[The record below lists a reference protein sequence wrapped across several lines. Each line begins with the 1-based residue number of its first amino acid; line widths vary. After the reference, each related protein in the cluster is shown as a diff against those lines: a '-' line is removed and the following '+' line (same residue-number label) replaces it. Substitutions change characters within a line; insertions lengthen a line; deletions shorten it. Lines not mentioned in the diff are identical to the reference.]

1 MAMDKSFSLESAL
14 GRFLARCPKLLSVQR
29 FAKYAKE
36 GYTVTEDE
44 VVRLLAEV
52 FLLPTYTIPLM
63 GCFRPIVRIIVDKA
77 VWLIRLVPNLRSNS
91 NDEVANF
98 DKDRILEEHSV
109 IEFYNRI
116 GKGLDLHELACL
128 AFCRALDLDPSLSG
142 SVLSYFEFAPPPFQR
157 ILVGQPISE
166 LCVKAGCHVLL
177 GVRASYRLLLMK
189 FDDFN
194 KLWDWSCFLDLVKQL
209 ANLEMSSC
217 AESVEIITDLCS
229 CTENVEVV
237 CDLCSCTERVEVVT
251 DIKWCAIKILSFV
264 LKLSDRAIEKL
275 GIEKDESF
283 LCYLR
288 WEKFCQDV
296 SLEKA
301 GWYISGSSRP
311 NTLESSDFCQKRCL
325 KFFGLDSEP
334 ICSSQVYFKEPPLR
348 IQRLAWDHASSSGNP
363 FVLTSAVQK
372 TFETVS
378 LAVSQKWPV
387 LLYGPSGS
395 GKTSLISKLAQLN
408 SERQVVSIPMDDQ
421 IDGKTLLGSYVCT
434 ERPGE
439 FRWQPGTLSQAVV
452 NGYWVV
458 FEDIDKAP
466 SDVHAILLP
475 LLEGTNSYITGHG
488 EEIRVAENFR
498 LFSTISTSKLE
509 VSSIIKGGNSVSVFW
524 RTAMLGPPKVEDL
537 KKIVKE
543 SYPSLE
549 PIAEKLVE
557 TFDRVK
563 SSPYDQVNGVQYE
576 NLDSAGYLSR
586 FSLRDLLKWCKRIAG
601 LGFRFDMNCVSLS
614 AYECHCIYQEAVEI
628 FAASSTSVEHRLT
641 IRKDIAQMWQVPPS
655 TVGDTLYPADKPI
668 IQDSLTDIKIG
679 RVSLQRTQ
687 TSLHAKRK
695 SFVEIRS
702 SLTLLE
708 RLAASVK
715 FNEPVLMVGETG
727 TGKTT
732 LVQDLALRLGQK
744 LTVLNL
750 SQQSDVADLL
760 GGFKPMDAQFIC
772 FPLYKEFLDLF
783 VEKKSIKANHAF
795 FALLQKNLTKK
806 KWISVIKGLRHGVKF
821 LQDGDRSTKSGRKRQ
836 KTEEDELRLENLSG
850 KLEMV
855 EDQLD
860 GSSGIIFSFVEG
872 AFVNALKSGEWI
884 LLDEVNL
891 APPETLQRVIGVLD
905 GDSGSLCLTERGDIS
920 CVRRHPNFRLFACM
934 NPATDA
940 GKRDLPFSLRSRF
953 TEYFVDDVSDD
964 EDLTLFVN
972 KFLGDG
978 ISNPELVKNIVS
990 FYKEAKLDAEER
1002 LQDGANQKPQYSLRS
1017 LYRALEY
1024 TRKAKKTFGFQK
1036 ALYDGFCMFFQ
1047 TLLDRPSAMLMDKK
1061 ILSKLMAGKKIPHVP
1076 FDDYLTSKVDKAES
1090 FIENYILTK
1099 SVREN
1104 LSIVA
1109 RAILVKRYPV
1119 LLQGPTSSGKTSLV
1133 RYLAAITGHEFVRIN
1148 NHEHTDLQEYLGTY
1162 ITDAGGKLV
1171 FHEGVLVRAVRNGC
1185 WIVLDELNLAPSDVL
1200 EALNRLLDDNR
1211 ELFVP
1216 ELQETVRAHP
1226 DFMLF
1231 ATQNP
1236 PTVYGGRKMLSRAF
1250 RNRFVEIHVDEIPE
1264 NELSTIITG
1273 RCKIPESY
1281 AKKMVDVMKELQLNR
1296 QRSKVFA
1303 GKHGYITPRDLFRW
1317 ADRFR
1322 IGQGCSYD
1330 DLARDGYYLLAER
1343 LREEGEKSV
1352 IREVLEKHLRVKLFE
1367 TDLYKVPGVSNGVGV
1382 MNNVQSV
1389 SWSKSMERLY
1399 FLVERCY
1406 KMKEPVLLI
1415 GETGGGKTT
1424 VCQLLS
1430 NRLGLKLHI
1439 LNCHQY
1445 TETSD
1450 FLGGFYPIRERSKL
1464 MSKYKKIVEELVIPD
1479 AFSCCDQVPIISS
1492 DIGEASATLSQL
1504 QDMIEKYK
1512 QGSILCPG
1520 VTDQHVMETLEVML
1534 MELSELHQKWQT
1546 IFMWQDGPLVHA
1558 MKGGDLFLVDEICLA
1573 DDSVLER
1580 LNSVLE
1586 PERTLSL
1593 AEKGGSDLEKIV
1605 ADEKFLLLATMNPG
1619 GDFGK
1624 KELSPA
1630 LRNRFTEIWVPP
1642 VYDMNELRSI
1652 ALQRVL
1658 PNFSCIVDPMLIFWE
1673 WFGHLQIGRMLTI
1686 RDLLSWVEFVN
1697 VTGSRLGAEYACIH
1711 GVFLVLLDGLSLG
1724 SGISKTDAGELRK
1737 QCLSFLLEQMKVNH
1751 ANSMYSKLSRMQN
1764 YGWGELNTT
1773 GDVSLCDD
1781 MFGADS
1787 FYIQEGSECCQDNE
1801 FKFSAPTTC
1810 RNALRVMR
1818 AMQLSKPVLLEGSP
1832 GVGKTSLIVA
1842 LGKFHGH
1849 KVVRINFSEQTD
1861 LMDLLGSDLPVES
1874 DDGMKFAWS
1883 DGILLQALKEGCW
1896 VLLDELNLAP
1906 QSVLEG
1912 LNAILDHRAE
1922 VFIPELGLT
1931 FKCPSSFRIFACQN
1945 PSYQGCGRKS
1955 LPKSFLNRFTKV
1967 YVDELVEEDYDSI
1980 CSLRFPKIPSSLLK
1994 KLILFNKRLYEDT
2007 MLHHKFAQEG
2017 SPWEFNLRDVFRSCE
2032 IIYGAPD
2039 KSKEYCFLNTVYL
2052 QRMRTEDDR
2061 RQVLHLYEEIFKVKP
2076 YINPSPRVQLN
2087 SQYLIVGNT
2096 SIKRE
2101 GVQSSKVSS
2110 DSLKVLPAVRQSLE
2124 AVAQCM
2130 KHQWLCI
2137 LVGPTSSGKT
2147 SLIRLL
2153 AELTGNVLN
2162 ELHLSSGT
2170 DISEILGCF
2179 EQYNAIR
2186 NFRFVVALVECYINE
2201 YCGSSLESLQNT
2213 LISEGGFI
2221 SKWFFFLSTINHD
2234 VLSCFSSSS
2243 EEDRKRL
2250 ANSLTLL
2257 DEIIQQLKLVMEE
2270 NSLSLSW
2277 SSRELDRATR
2287 IVSKLRECLQKR
2299 SFSAKFEWVSG
2310 QLVKAIDRGE
2320 WIVLENA
2327 NCCNPTVLDRIN
2339 SLVEPLGSITI
2350 NEWGI
2355 VDGKPVILHPHPNFR
2370 MFLTVNP
2377 SYGEVSRAMRNRGIE
2392 IFLMQPCW
2400 LHDESIGFSCD
2411 EFELKDVNRFL
2422 SLSGIPT
2429 DSLVQAMAKSHLYA
2443 RKEGLRFNISITY
2456 LELSRWVQLFQ
2467 QLLMDGNQPIWSLQ
2481 LSWEYVYISSLGE
2494 ANGGSTVRHA
2504 KDTHLSIA
2512 AFSDSSL
2519 LDSPLCLPG
2528 GWPMPLK
2535 LRDFVLYSRESTVK
2549 QNCMYLSLLA
2559 AQYFSCKVREKGC
2572 AMYQDSTASNYGEP
2586 SLVDVKKLHQI
2597 MLPCDP
2603 NLTTSNSS
2611 SLDVELAKKKLLFA
2625 AEWAIEQ
2632 ASEGDLRLY
2641 LLWFRTFSSRC
2652 QILSEFSNLVER
2664 VMKHPI
2670 WKYMINCYLKLTPNL
2685 IDDVEKFPTPVL
2697 SIELVDEV
2705 MPSSEKTKFLCNA
2718 INCVGPLKLTYRQ
2731 SDDECKVYD
2740 NRVIRYFKPLLEF
2753 LRSFEEDF
2761 LEKLVDPSF
2770 MLVES
2775 PSFDIL
2781 IQMYVN
2787 VLEDHI
2793 CFWNNIEKY
2802 SSNGERS
2809 KNTEEDM
2816 GKLLISWRLL
2826 LKNAAKLKGICS
2838 EAFNRLLEESKKLE
2852 KVYSWNFHSEKSLL
2866 WVYGGHPI
2874 LPSSALL
2881 FAKQLELLKFCES
2894 CWPTETRSLKER
2906 SLKPVENHWIETV
2919 ASSNSTL
2926 RFLVMEG
2933 VSMLYCY
2940 EEELHVVMHLD
2951 EMSEFMQKLEK
2962 WVQQAKSNLEKNLQH
2977 NKLDVSG
2984 ANSSTFCSFS
2994 NEILCQKSGF
3004 DSWQCTLPFVDT
3016 TSFYL
3021 DMELLQELS
3030 SAHLADSRE
3039 LQLVKDWTSVSNR
3052 LKSALNFSLVFSS
3065 RPLQM
3070 FLPHQ
3075 KILSIL
3081 DTWTSV
3087 DAVNGKVATFVLE
3100 MWFRWHQ
3107 FLWIYC
3113 PISVKEFS
3121 SHGIPVPD
3129 SFQTEDIPVPDASQ
3143 KKCISVPDML
3153 FQPVMMNTVFQI
3165 LQNTT
3170 AIKDYFSGSLKLKV
3184 ASCNLWR
3191 SLSPGSDLP
3200 TFFLSAVRDLFE
3212 QIIIAHQKAFDA
3224 DDFEQIKSNLC
3235 DLRTSMTKNGSLK
3248 LEKLQS
3254 LRSLILSSS
3263 HNGLKMSLEKFIA
3276 PLLMELYRDCSSTGC
3291 FSNVGR
3297 AWLRLGVLRLNLLLC
3312 CDDLDPAMKYHCK
3325 DSQLSDKISSCNLE
3339 IQVRRECNSLA
3350 GWLSTREADKKQV
3363 QTLGN
3368 LEKEK
3373 RRLQRKIVFRSDYR
3387 KFKNLKHRCNEFL
3400 AHALSKSSEFL
3411 WSDIEA
3417 MSLEQIPD
3425 KGYNWQNT
3433 ATAFIEKLS
3442 DDYPEYID
3450 FVQPV
3455 QVAVYEMKLG
3465 FSLVVSSL
3473 MQKRA
3478 LSTIKEKSSSSR
3490 VDPCKMNVVTESIYT
3505 FMRFPLA
3512 SSPYTVSINLNN
3524 ELPEFLP
3531 YKVETSADFCAADMD
3546 VLKELVSFSCDAV
3559 TTSESISH
3567 THLEASLYQNILF
3580 RTENFVSCTH
3590 MMNSASFT
3598 ILDSSFGKLADFWKS
3613 MKFLQ
3618 AKTREEESQQYK
3630 FRTRAFKIA
3639 SIFELD
3645 ISNLGKSFEGGSSS
3659 EMKEFFS
3666 EWKELVSDDQH
3677 AGKEDACNEQDNSD
3691 EECNPLEE
3699 SVLNNVVRIHDQL
3712 FGINSLIINP
3722 GAYQI
3727 STEDRFISFI
3737 DSYTIGTRIVRGL
3750 EGSFL
3755 SNLDARLAP
3764 EHLLRLCLEHEQKF
3778 VPSHEAACRFNFYKD
3793 SNALEMSKMV
3803 KLLQPLQERV
3813 YSLLK
3818 EWEDH
3823 HGLRKILNVILMLLN
3838 IPVTTPLAKVLS
3850 GLQFLVNSIQLLQEN
3865 GSKFPIS
3872 DQLEAIIDLV
3882 ESWHKLEFGSWQ
3894 VLLDEVLHQY
3904 DLNAG
3909 KLWFPLY
3916 PILLKQSSSGMNNN
3930 ILSLEDFIQTS
3941 SIGEFRRRLQLLFA
3955 FLGQIHMGLCVKYYS
3970 SSLVTENLKI
3980 LYNVFGFYV
3989 QFLPR
3994 TLEHIEDTRKDIVEE
4009 LKALKLCSWESRER
4023 ILCMNNSKKKRQKLK
4038 KLIQK
4043 YDDFLHQPVMLFIN
4057 KDAEQKGGFQAARGE
4072 KSVSSCAKA
4081 NKGLDNAASELTLSD
4096 DDDRFIWYD
4105 DWRKKADGASKSL
4118 KLELLSE
4125 GEKADGASKSSK
4137 PDLPLKG
4144 IIRRCSASLSTTSL
4158 SYRDAWNAVLGKL
4171 NRISRIAVDCDDLWN
4186 EENKGQQKRRAL
4198 SELLKLLEST
4208 GLSRHK
4214 PVFTEDQ
4221 AKSWWFL
4228 EPLHEFLHLLP
4239 GQNGL
4244 MHGASNAAA
4253 SACVVSGSL
4262 PNNKFVAEWTATTGS
4277 YFKSV
4282 ASVLLLQQIC
4292 LNCHKDITREQVDR
4306 SGSFLHQLIEIQQ
4319 KQHTAGV
4326 VFAKH
4331 LKSFKECNSILKN
4344 LYSSCT
4350 TSDGGT
4356 RTMFCIVQNQD
4367 AIFRCMWQQKKIFD
4381 CLCSISHDEL
4391 LLLRTF
4397 DKTHLETCETVKAA
4411 SHGILALVENF
4422 FPLFK
4427 KSKELLDNTLLGQ
4440 DRDIT
4445 KLPASP
4451 DLLVISKDMEE
4462 VVSKNFR
4469 ILVDFENHLAMHRE
4483 DANRSSVKKT
4493 LLGHFEDVLK
4503 KGRIVEEEFIL
4514 AMKGKHAALD
4524 THEENTSNRIFS
4536 ELEAEFLLAIKSTY
4550 DHIKEAMENYSVAD
4564 ESLGSITSWK
4574 FLFESLAMNFRFEH
4588 LSNKLLRVISCGKK
4602 LLNQF
4607 GDKCYNVYVQLE
4619 HLHLF
4624 LDLMSN
4630 FGDGLLQEHLDMHKT
4645 VSAVICVLADVL
4657 ASLYSK
4663 GFGICSE
4670 DQVGDASCDSF
4681 QDASGT
4687 GMGEGEGKNDV
4698 SDQITDED
4706 QLLGASDKQNEEQNA
4721 SGEVP
4726 NKNDKGIEMEQDFD
4740 AKLSDVS
4747 EDSEEDMDD
4756 DGEEQ
4761 LESAMGET
4769 GVDSEVVDEKLWN
4782 KEEDENPNNS
4792 TEKYESGPSVKDT
4805 DKSSRELRAKEDSS
4819 TADEPGEL
4827 NPEEVDKLDGETG
4840 KQDELCDDDGD
4851 DIDDANLDKEEAF
4864 ADSTGLKPDDL
4875 EQSLEED
4882 MDLDKEDGVD
4892 SVEEAG
4898 PEAQDELADTGNS
4911 EEENPCP
4918 GDETMEDA
4926 ETGDLDMSS
4935 EMEELGKDH
4944 EPNAETNTSG
4954 SKSEMSGLGISDN
4967 LGNNVPNS
4975 ESPSQPNS
4983 DLQESDSS
4991 NMVPE
4996 LNWSN
5001 NNDTHSGLAPL
5012 RGLPSGNTSEL
5023 DRMESELSNSKRETG
5038 DQSQTQLPPNESSS
5052 VQKNQPNPN
5061 RSHGDPYKEWKER
5074 VKVFVDLAA
5083 DETEALDEIH
5093 DEMADEFGYVPESEM
5108 GTSQALGLAT
5118 SEQIDSNVNSNK
5130 TNENEPTANK
5140 DDTTEMEIEKENSE
5154 PYPVKN
5160 GSSLPKSKIE
5170 DKMTRSE
5177 LEETP
5182 MVESEDVQAY
5192 DDDALTGLSDG
5203 LVSVRKAYFN
5213 ERVDQLNKLS
5223 INDDELG
5230 KARDPEDTSID
5241 PNSTALWRRYE
5252 LLTTRLSQELAE
5264 QLRLVMEPTLASK
5277 LQGDYKTGKRINMK
5291 KVIPYIASHFRRD
5304 KIWLRRTRPNKR
5316 DYQVVIAVDDSRSMS
5331 ENCCG
5336 NVALEALV
5344 TVCRAMSQ
5352 LEMGDLAV
5360 ASFGKKGNI
5369 RLLHD
5374 FGQPFTGEAGVKIVS
5389 NFTFKQENTIADQPV
5404 LDLLT
5409 YLHNKLDSAVV
5420 KARLPSGQNPLQQL
5434 VLIIADGR
5442 LTEKEKLR
5450 RQVRHFLSRKR
5461 MVAFLILDSPQD
5473 SIMDIP
5479 EIISWKDG
5487 PPYPKYMDSFPFPY
5501 YIVLRN
5507 IEALPRTLADL
5518 LRQWFELMQSS
5529 KE

>member
-14 GRFLARCPKLLSVQR
+14 ERFLARCPKLLSVQR

-36 GYTVTEDE
+36 GYKVTEDE

-52 FLLPTYTIPLM
+52 FLLPNYTILLM

-91 NDEVANF
+91 NEEAVNF
-98 DKDRILEEHSV
+98 DIDRILIEHSV
-109 IEFYNRI
+109 IEFYNSI

-166 LCVKAGCHVLL
+166 LCVKAGSHVLL
-177 GVRASYRLLLMK
+177 AVRASYRLLLMN
-189 FDDFN
+189 FDDFS

-209 ANLEMSSC
+209 TNPEMSSC
-217 AESVEIITDLCS
+217 AESVEILSDMCS
-229 CTENVEVV
+229 CNENVEVV
-237 CDLCSCTERVEVVT
+237 CDLCRCTERVEIVT

-264 LKLSDRAIEKL
+264 LKLSDRATEKL
-275 GIEKDESF
+275 GIGKEESF
-283 LCYLR
+283 FCYLR

-311 NTLESSDFCQKRCL
+311 NTLERSDFCL
-325 KFFGLDSEP
+325 KSSVKVFGLDPEP
-334 ICSSQVYFKEPPLR
+334 ICSSQVSFKEPPIR

-395 GKTSLISKLAQLN
+395 GKTSLISKLAHLN

-439 FRWQPGTLSQAVV
+439 FRWQPGTLSQAIV

-509 VSSIIKGGNSVSVFW
+509 VSSIIKGGNSISVFW

-543 SYPSLE
+543 SYPNLE

-563 SSPYDQVNGVQYE
+563 SSPYDQLEGVQYE
-576 NLDSAGYLSR
+576 NSDSAGYLSR

-601 LGFRFDMNCVSLS
+601 LGFSFDMNCASLS
-614 AYECHCIYQEAVEI
+614 AHECHCIYQEAVEI

-641 IRKDIAQMWQVPPS
+641 IRKDIARMWQVPPS
-655 TVGDTLYPADKPI
+655 TAGDTLYSADKPI

-687 TSLHAKRK
+687 TSMRAKRK

-795 FALLQKNLTKK
+795 FALLQKNLAKK

-821 LQDGDRSTKSGRKRQ
+821 LQDDRSTKSGRKRQ

-891 APPETLQRVIGVLD
+891 APPETLQRVVGVLD

-972 KFLGDG
+972 KFLGDSV
-978 ISNPELVKNIVS
+978 SNPELVKNIVS
-990 FYKEAKLDAEER
+990 FYKEAKVDAEER

-1076 FDDYLTSKVDKAES
+1076 FDDYLVSKVDKADS
-1090 FIENYILTK
+1090 FTENYILTK

-1216 ELQETVRAHP
+1216 ELQETIRAHP

-1352 IREVLEKHLRVKLFE
+1352 IREVLEKHLRVKLVE
-1367 TDLYKVPGVSNGVGV
+1367 IDLYKVPGVSNGVGV
-1382 MNNVQSV
+1382 VNNVQCV

-1464 MSKYKKIVEELVIPD
+1464 MSEYKKIVEELVIPD

-1492 DIGEASATLSQL
+1492 DISEASATLSLL
-1504 QDMIEKYK
+1504 QAMIEKYK
-1512 QGSILCPG
+1512 QGSISCPS
-1520 VTDQHVMETLEVML
+1520 VTDQHMMETLEVML
-1534 MELSELHQKWQT
+1534 IELSELHQKWQT

-1605 ADEKFLLLATMNPG
+1605 ADDKFLLLATMNPG

-1642 VYDMNELRSI
+1642 VYDINELRTI

-1673 WFGHLQIGRMLTI
+1673 WFSHLQIGRMLTI

-1724 SGISKTDAGELRK
+1724 SGIAKTDAGELRK
-1737 QCLSFLLEQMKVNH
+1737 QCLSFLLEQMKVDK

-1764 YGWGELNTT
+1764 YGWGELNTI
-1773 GDVSLCDD
+1773 GDVSLCDN

-1787 FYIQEGSECCQDNE
+1787 FYIQEGSECCEDNE

-1842 LGKFHGH
+1842 LGKLHGH

-1945 PSYQGCGRKS
+1945 PSYQGCGRKG

-1980 CSLRFPKIPSSLLK
+1980 CSLRFPNIPSSLLK
-1994 KLILFNKRLYEDT
+1994 NLILFNKRLYEDT

-2096 SIKRE
+2096 SIERK

-2186 NFRFVVALVECYINE
+2186 NFRFVVSLVECYMNE
-2201 YCGSSLESLQNT
+2201 YCGSSLEYLQNT

-2221 SKWFFFLSTINHD
+2221 SKWFFFLASINHD
-2234 VLSCFSSSS
+2234 VLSCFTSSI

-2250 ANSLTLL
+2250 VNSLTLL
-2257 DEIIQQLKLVMEE
+2257 DEIIEQLKLVMEE
-2270 NSLSLSW
+2270 SALSLSW

-2299 SFSAKFEWVSG
+2299 LFSAKFEWVSG

-2350 NEWGI
+2350 NECGI

-2377 SYGEVSRAMRNRGIE
+2377 TYGEVSRAMRNRGIE

-2400 LHDESIGFSCD
+2400 LPDQSIGFGCD
-2411 EFELKDVNRFL
+2411 EFELKDVHRFL

-2429 DSLVQAMAKSHLYA
+2429 ESLVQVMAKSHLYA

-2494 ANGGSTVRHA
+2494 ANANIVCHA
-2504 KDTHLSIA
+2504 KHTYLSITG
-2512 AFSDSSL
+2512 FSDSSL
-2519 LDSPLCLPG
+2519 LDSPLCVPG

-2535 LRDFVLYSRESTVK
+2535 LRDFVLYPRESTVK
-2549 QNCMYLSLLA
+2549 QNCMYLSFLA
-2559 AQYFSCKVREKGC
+2559 AQYLSCKVREEGC
-2572 AMYQDSTASNYGEP
+2572 ALYQDSTASDYGEP
-2586 SLVDVKKLHQI
+2586 VLMDVKKLHQI

-2603 NLTTSNSS
+2603 NLTTSSS
-2611 SLDVELAKKKLLFA
+2611 SSSDVELAKSKLLFA
-2625 AEWAIEQ
+2625 AEWVIEQ
-2632 ASEGDLRLY
+2632 SNEDDLRLY

-2652 QILSEFSNLVER
+2652 HVLSEFSNLVEG

-2670 WKYMINCYLKLTPNL
+2670 WKYMVDCYLKCTPYL
-2685 IDDVEKFPTPVL
+2685 IDDVEKFPTPIL
-2697 SIELVDEV
+2697 STELVDEV
-2705 MPSSEKTKFLCNA
+2705 LPSSENTKFLCNA
-2718 INCVGPLKLTYRQ
+2718 IKCVGPLKLTYRQ
-2731 SDDECKVYD
+2731 LGDECKNFD
-2740 NRVIRYFKPLLEF
+2740 NKVIRGFKPLLEL

-2761 LEKLVDPSF
+2761 LKKLVDPSF

-2781 IQMYVN
+2781 IQMFSN
-2787 VLEDHI
+2787 VLENHI
-2793 CFWNNIEKY
+2793 DFWNNIEKY

-2826 LKNAAKLKGICS
+2826 LRNAAKLKGICS
-2838 EAFNRLLEESKKLE
+2838 EAFNRLLDESKKLE
-2852 KVYSWNFHSEKSLL
+2852 KVYSWRFHSEKSLL
-2866 WVYGGHPI
+2866 WVYGGHPN

-2881 FAKQLELLKFCES
+2881 FAKQQELLKFCES
-2894 CWPTETRSLKER
+2894 CWPTETRSLRER
-2906 SLKPVENHWIETV
+2906 SLKPVDHRWIETV

-2951 EMSEFMQKLEK
+2951 EMSEFMQKLGK
-2962 WVQQAKSNLEKNLQH
+2962 WFEQAKSNLEKHLQH

-3004 DSWQCTLPFVDT
+3004 DSWRCTLPFVDT

-3039 LQLVKDWTSVSNR
+3039 LQLDWTSVSNR
-3052 LKSALNFSLVFSS
+3052 LKATLNFSLVFSS
-3065 RPLQM
+3065 RPPQM

-3075 KILSIL
+3075 KMLSIL

-3087 DAVNGKVATFVLE
+3087 DAVNAKVATFVLE

-3113 PISVKEFS
+3113 PISIKEFS
-3121 SHGIPVPD
+3121 SQGIPVPD
-3129 SFQTEDIPVPDASQ
+3129 SFQTEDIPIPDASQ
-3143 KKCISVPDML
+3143 KKCISLPEML

-3165 LQNTT
+3165 LQSTT

-3191 SLSPGSDLP
+3191 SLLPGSDLP
-3200 TFFLSAVRDLFE
+3200 TFLLSAVRDLFE
-3212 QIIIAHQKAFDA
+3212 QIIVAHQKAFDA
-3224 DDFEQIKSNLC
+3224 VVFEQIKSNLC
-3235 DLRTSMTKNGSLK
+3235 DLRTSMIENGSLK

-3276 PLLMELYRDCSSTGC
+3276 PLLMELYRDCLSTDC
-3291 FSNVGR
+3291 ISNAGP

-3312 CDDLDPAMKYHCK
+3312 CDDLDPAMKYHYK

-3411 WSDIEA
+3411 WSDIDT

-3473 MQKRA
+3473 MQKKA
-3478 LSTIKEKSSSSR
+3478 LTTIKEKSSSSR
-3490 VDPCKMNVVTESIYT
+3490 VNPCKINVVTDSIYT

-3512 SSPYTVSINLNN
+3512 SSPQTVSINLNR
-3524 ELPEFLP
+3524 ELPEFPP
-3531 YKVETSADFCAADMD
+3531 YKVEVSADFCAADMD

-3559 TTSESISH
+3559 TTNETISR

-3580 RTENFVSCTH
+3580 RTAHFVSCTQ
-3590 MMNSASFT
+3590 MIDSASFM
-3598 ILDSSFGKLADFWKS
+3598 ILDSSFGKLTDFWTS
-3613 MKFLQ
+3613 MKFQQ
-3618 AKTREEESQQYK
+3618 AKTREEQSQQYK

-3645 ISNLGKSFEGGSSS
+3645 ISNLEKSFEGGSSS

-3666 EWKELVSDDQH
+3666 EWKESVSDDQH
-3677 AGKEDACNEQDNSD
+3677 VEKEDASNEQDNSD

-3699 SVLNNVVRIHDQL
+3699 SVLNNVVHIHNQL
-3712 FGINSLIINP
+3712 FGINSLIINS

-3727 STEDRFISFI
+3727 SDEDRFLSFI

-3750 EGSFL
+3750 EGSL
-3755 SNLDARLAP
+3755 LCNLDARLAP
-3764 EHLLRLCLEHEQKF
+3764 EHLLRLCLEHKQKF
-3778 VPSHEAACRFNFYKD
+3778 VPSHKAACRYNFYKD

-3803 KLLQPLQERV
+3803 KLLQLLQERL

-3823 HGLRKILNVILMLLN
+3823 HELRKILNVILALLN
-3838 IPVTTPLAKVLS
+3838 IPVTTPLAKVLT
-3850 GLQFLVNSIQLLQEN
+3850 GLQLLVNSLQLLQEN
-3865 GSKFPIS
+3865 GSKFPIF
-3872 DQLEAIIDLV
+3872 DQLEDIRILV
-3882 ESWHKLEFGSWQ
+3882 ESWQKLEFGSWP

-3930 ILSLEDFIQTS
+3930 ILSLEDLIQTS

-3955 FLGQIHMGLCVKYYS
+3955 FLGQTHMGSCVNFYS
-3970 SSLVTENLKI
+3970 SSFVMENLKI

-3994 TLEHIEDTRKDIVEE
+3994 VSEHIEHTRKGIKEE
-4009 LKALKLCSWESRER
+4009 LKQLPKLCSWG
-4023 ILCMNNSKKKRQKLK
+4023 INNSKKTRQRFK

-4043 YDDFLHQPVMLFIN
+4043 YDDFLQQPVMLFIN
-4057 KDAEQKGGFQAARGE
+4057 KDAEQKKGKFQAAHSE
-4072 KSVSSCAKA
+4072 KLVSSCASDA
-4081 NKGLDNAASELTLSD
+4081 ILPD

-4125 GEKADGASKSSK
+4125 GEKSNGASKSPK
-4137 PDLPLKG
+4137 TDLPLKG
-4144 IIRRCSASLSTTSL
+4144 IIRRCSTSLATSL
-4158 SYRDAWNAVLGKL
+4158 SYKDAWSAVLCKL
-4171 NRISRIAVDCDDLWN
+4171 NRISRIAVDCDELWN
-4186 EENKGQQKRRAL
+4186 EANKGQQKRRAL

-4244 MHGASNAAA
+4244 THEASNAA
-4253 SACVVSGSL
+4253 SAK
-4262 PNNKFVAEWTATTGS
+4262 NKFVAEWAATTEN

-4292 LNCHKDITREQVDR
+4292 LNCHKDITRDQVDR

-4319 KQHTAGV
+4319 KQHNAAV
-4326 VFAKH
+4326 VFAKN
-4331 LKSFKECNSILKN
+4331 LKRFKDCISILKN
-4344 LYSSCT
+4344 LFSNCT
-4350 TSDGGT
+4350 TTDGGT

-4367 AIFRCMWQQKKIFD
+4367 VIFRCMWQQKKIFD
-4381 CLCSISHDEL
+4381 CLCSISYDEL

-4397 DKTHLETCETVKAA
+4397 DNTHLETCDTVKAA
-4411 SHGILALVENF
+4411 SQGMLALVEKF
-4422 FPLFK
+4422 FPRFK
-4427 KSKELLDNTLLGQ
+4427 NSKELLDNTLLGQ

-4451 DLLVISKDMEE
+4451 DLLVISKDTEE
-4462 VVSKNFR
+4462 VVANNFR
-4469 ILVDFENHLAMHRE
+4469 LLMDFENHLAMHRE
-4483 DANRSSVKKT
+4483 DANRSSVKTT
-4493 LLGHFEDVLK
+4493 LLGHFQEVLK
-4503 KGRIVEEEFIL
+4503 KGKIVEEEFKL
-4514 AMKGKHAALD
+4514 ATKEKIENASSEI
-4524 THEENTSNRIFS
+4524 HEEYTSDRIFS
-4536 ELEAEFLLAIKSTY
+4536 ELEAEFLLAIKSAFE
-4550 DHIKEAMENYSVAD
+4550 HIKEAMENYSVAD
-4564 ESLGSITSWK
+4564 ESLGSITSWR
-4574 FLFESLAMNFRFEH
+4574 FLFESLAMNLSFEH
-4588 LSNKLLRVISCGKK
+4588 LCSQLLRVISCAKK

-4607 GDKCYNVYVQLE
+4607 GDKCYNVYAQLE

-4630 FGDGLLQEHLDMHKT
+4630 FGDGLLQEQLDMHKT

-4663 GFGICSE
+4663 GFGICNE
-4670 DQVGDASCDSF
+4670 DQVDDASCDSF

-4706 QLLGASDKQNEEQNA
+4706 QLLGASDKQNEEQDA

-4740 AKLSDVS
+4740 GKLSDVS

-4756 DGEEQ
+4756 DGEEEQ
-4761 LESAMGET
+4761 LESTMGET

-4792 TEKYESGPSVKDT
+4792 TEKYESGPSVKDA
-4805 DKSSRELRAKEDSS
+4805 DKSSRELRAKDDSS
-4819 TADEPGEL
+4819 PTADEDGEL
-4827 NPEEVDKLDGETG
+4827 NPEDADKLDGETG
-4840 KQDELCDDDGD
+4840 KEDDLCDDDGD

-4875 EQSLEED
+4875 EQSLEEE
-4882 MDLDKEDGVD
+4882 MDLDKEDVVD
-4892 SVEEAG
+4892 SVEDAG
-4898 PEAQDELADTGNS
+4898 PEEQEELTDTGNC

-4918 GDETMEDA
+4918 DDEAMEDA

-4935 EMEELGKDH
+4935 EMEELDKDQ
-4944 EPNAETNTSG
+4944 EQNAETNTSG

-4975 ESPSQPNS
+4975 ESQSQPNG
-4983 DLQESDSS
+4983 DLQESDSN

-4996 LNWSN
+4996 SNWSN
-5001 NNDTHSGLAPL
+5001 SNDTHSGLAPS
-5012 RGLPSGNTSEL
+5012 RGLPSSNTSEL
-5023 DRMESELSNSKRETG
+5023 DKMDSELSNSKRETG
-5038 DQSQTQLPPNESSS
+5038 DQPQTQLPSNETSS
-5052 VQKNQPNPN
+5052 VQKSQPNPN
-5061 RSHGDPYKEWKER
+5061 RSRGDPYKEWKER
-5074 VKVFVDLAA
+5074 VKVFVDLVA

-5093 DEMADEFGYVPESEM
+5093 DDNADEFGYVPESEM

-5118 SEQIDSNVNSNK
+5118 TEQIDTNVNSNK

-5140 DDTTEMEIEKENSE
+5140 DDTTEMEIEEENSE
-5154 PYPVKN
+5154 PHPVKN
-5160 GSSLPKSKIE
+5160 GSSFSKSKIE
-5170 DKMTRSE
+5170 DKMTPSE
-5177 LEETP
+5177 MEVTP
-5182 MVESEDVQAY
+5182 MVESDEVQAY
-5192 DDDALTGLSDG
+5192 DDNALAGLSDG
-5203 LVSVRKAYFN
+5203 LVSVRKAFFN
-5213 ERVDQLNKLS
+5213 DGVDQLNKLS
-5223 INDDELG
+5223 INDEELG
-5230 KARDPEDTSID
+5230 KAQDPEDTSID
-5241 PNSTALWRRYE
+5241 SVANSTALWRRYE

-5344 TVCRAMSQ
+5344 AVCRAMSQ

-5409 YLHNKLDSAVV
+5409 YLHKKLDSAVV

-5518 LRQWFELMQSS
+5518 LRQWFELMQYS